1 MKKLVKIFDNL
12 YVDMKKAKG
21 FKYYKRVPKKSGKG
35 YNYFYTKE
43 EYDKGKKEEKPKK
56 EKGSVLSSIMSFF
69 NLKDQKQAREKV
81 NSLYS
86 SNKDKLSGLDKNTF
100 SSYMGEYLS
109 NKDKW
114 DKKFSGKSTYT
125 KDKKTGKVTKKKAPG
140 AAAPGGKQKWDTSLM
155 KKVAGVVGG
164 EMTTPK
170 KEDIDK
176 YKKEYKNLSKDEL
189 EKKLKDVK
197 QYNEIEKIQAVEDL
211 LKQGATTLGDA
222 TYNSLKQDINNL
234 EDREAKGDVLHLLN
248 GLKKDAPKMRA
259 EHINSAVDTIK
270 ASIEDASDK
279 GDKTPLMSDKE
290 KIKLID
296 KVKKITNESNE
307 LGKEWNSL
315 NKVQKPENSKK
326 QKSIMKKRRSKR
338 DQIDKMIDKLSDA
351 GVFDEEENFSIS
363 DISSGRLPKS
373 LREQTDTNVGDKKKE
388 NVDKNSDNIV
398 KSGLSTYTKKDGL
411 WSMMQVGMEGK
422 GPFPNGVRITDPVT
436 VKELD
441 KKLKDKGDKSSVMS
455 PSDKEK
461 EKSPEKK
468 EEKTALT
475 DQEKRYDRIDK
486 DIKVFE
492 DQHRGELEDYF
503 DADWDKMDPGEIKK
517 YLDDYRADLVYDGVD
532 EEVKKIDDYRNN
544 LKRRDKLKEKLMGP
558 KLFKATQL
566 LIEGLEKAKKMPI
579 GTVSNGRKKVAEGK
593 WVPVSEGKPKKEKP
607 TTDKPEKKK
616 PEKKKEDPAGS
627 NRETLKNAA
636 KKIISILAEALSG
649 KDVNQPTG
657 QAVEAVGESVTPKQ
671 KPKPKKDEKPKK
683 DDKNK

>member
-1 MKKLVKIFDNL
+1 
-12 YVDMKKAKG
+12 
-21 FKYYKRVPKKSGKG
+21 
-35 YNYFYTKE
+35 
-43 EYDKGKKEEKPKK
+43 
-56 EKGSVLSSIMSFF
+56 
-69 NLKDQKQAREKV
+69 
-81 NSLYS
+81 
-86 SNKDKLSGLDKNTF
+86 
-100 SSYMGEYLS
+100 
-109 NKDKW
+109 
-114 DKKFSGKSTYT
+114 
-125 KDKKTGKVTKKKAPG
+125 
-140 AAAPGGKQKWDTSLM
+140 
-155 KKVAGVVGG
+155 
-164 EMTTPK
+164 
-170 KEDIDK
+170 
-176 YKKEYKNLSKDEL
+176 
-189 EKKLKDVK
+189 
-197 QYNEIEKIQAVEDL
+197 
-211 LKQGATTLGDA
+211 
-222 TYNSLKQDINNL
+222 